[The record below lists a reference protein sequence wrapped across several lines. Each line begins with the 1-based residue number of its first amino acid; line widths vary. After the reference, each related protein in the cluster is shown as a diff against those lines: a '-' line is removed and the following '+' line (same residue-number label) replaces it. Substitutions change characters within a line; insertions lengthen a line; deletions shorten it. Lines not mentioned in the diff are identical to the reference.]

1 MLPCLSLSLQI
12 NAVIFGVD
20 FYVLHAWRVELRIS
34 SRSNVHPDFITR
46 NCLVCFM
53 IIFDVIHATSVV
65 VMIVFFSSHISISGL
80 LTKDYNSNHKFIF
93 TSSNDSGP
101 VRTISL
107 FIMNISLPTAM
118 LEFEYKCNFQSVH
131 SLKKPKAQSSFDLY
145 YIQLALGIV
154 R

>member
-53 IIFDVIHATSVV
+53 IIFDVIHAISVM

-107 FIMNISLPTAM
+107 FIMNISLPTACWN
-118 LEFEYKCNFQSVH
+118 LNINATFSQYIPSKSPK
-131 SLKKPKAQSSFDLY
+131 LKAHLI
-145 YIQLALGIV
+145 YIIYNLPLG
-154 R
+154 